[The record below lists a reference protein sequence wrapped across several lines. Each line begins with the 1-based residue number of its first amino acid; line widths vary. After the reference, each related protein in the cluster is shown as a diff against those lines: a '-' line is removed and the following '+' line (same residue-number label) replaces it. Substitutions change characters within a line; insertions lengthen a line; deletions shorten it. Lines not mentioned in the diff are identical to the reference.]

1 MPSTQHEAIVQV
13 VHLKPSVVTELVRD
27 VLGIKVPG
35 SRQARLDS
43 NDLSD
48 VKRAERRAD
57 AVVVLTGPADAPVLG
72 VIVEVQLNRDQR
84 KWWTWPMYLMK
95 LRTRLKIPVMLLVL
109 CTDPRIAAWCV
120 EPIELG
126 PGWSLGPFVAGPNQI
141 PTVAHAR
148 RGRMSVELAVLSLL
162 AHADDP
168 GVTEMFPALAA
179 MLDLTDPDNA
189 TQYAELV
196 AATLHGSA
204 LKLWE
209 DLMAIETFEFQ
220 SRYARRLRA
229 EGRAQGRAE
238 GRAEGEARLLLK
250 MLEARG
256 IDVPNH
262 IRTRISECTDLD
274 QLDRWADRVLSATS
288 VHDLFD

>member
-13 VHLKPSVVTELVRD
+13 VHHQPSVVTELVQD

-43 NDLSD
+43 NDLGD

-57 AVVVLTGPADAPVLG
+57 AVVVLTGPTDAPVLG
-72 VIVEVQLNRDQR
+72 VIVEVQLGRDQR
-84 KWWTWPMYLMK
+84 KRWTWPMYLMK

-109 CTDPRIAAWCV
+109 CTDPRMAAWCV

-141 PTVAHAR
+141 PKVAHAR

-162 AHADDP
+162 AHAADP
-168 GVTEMFPALAA
+168 DVTEMLPALATI
-179 MLDLTDPDNA
+179 LDLSDPDDA
-189 TQYAELV
+189 DQYAELV
-196 AATLHGSA
+196 AATLRGPA
-204 LKLWE
+204 LDYWE
-209 DLMAIETFEFQ
+209 KLMATRTFEFQ

-229 EGRAQGRAE
+229 EGRA
-238 GRAEGEARLLLK
+238 EGEARMLLK
-250 MLEARG
+250 MLDRRG
-256 IDVPNH
+256 IDVPDH

-274 QLDRWADRVLSATS
+274 QLDTWADRVLTAATIR
-288 VHDLFD
+288 DLFD